1 MLLVAGNQSQKIFLV
16 SGIVGLASKVLLLVV
31 AVTLAGSGLQG
42 KVNARPIL
50 LFCFNENS
58 TMLQNRIDVLPCTIS
73 KGDCQQKEEELAP
86 KKRLQQS
93 LAQLEQDW
101 IEAEMTDLNITMNQ
115 IKKKKEKLKESLEA
129 VGYGRIQQKI
139 RICEDD
145 STEFKIRV
153 GLLSGLVVIVVLAAV
168 ATYRLHKIA
177 DYKVFKLK

>member
-1 MLLVAGNQSQKIFLV
+1 MLLVAGSQSRKIFLV

-50 LFCFNENS
+50 LFCFDENS
-58 TMLQNRIDVLPCTIS
+58 TLLQNRTDVLPCTIS
-73 KGDCQQKEEELAP
+73 KGDCQPNEGELAP

-101 IEAEMTDLNITMNQ
+101 IEAEMTDLNITVDQ
-115 IKKKKEKLKESLEA
+115 IKKKKEELKESLEA
-129 VGYGRIQQKI
+129 AGYGRIQQKI
-139 RICEDD
+139 RICENDE
-145 STEFKIRV
+145 TEFKIRV

-177 DYKVFKLK
+177 DYEVKLK

>member
-1 MLLVAGNQSQKIFLV
+1 MLLVAGSQSRKIFLV

-58 TMLQNRIDVLPCTIS
+58 TLLQNRIDVLPCTIS

-101 IEAEMTDLNITMNQ
+101 IEAEMTDLNITVDQ
-115 IKKKKEKLKESLEA
+115 IKKKKEELKESLEA
-129 VGYGRIQQKI
+129 AGYGKIQHKI
-139 RICEDD
+139 RKIK
-145 STEFKIRV
+145 KIRQKNF
-153 GLLSGLVVIVVLAAV
+153 L
-168 ATYRLHKIA
+168 
-177 DYKVFKLK
+177 

>member
-50 LFCFNENS
+50 LFCFDENS
-58 TMLQNRIDVLPCTIS
+58 TLLQNRTDVLPCTIS
-73 KGDCQQKEEELAP
+73 KGDCQLKEEELAP

-93 LAQLEQDW
+93 LAQLEEDW
-101 IEAEMTDLNITMNQ
+101 IEAEMTDLNITVDQ
-115 IKKKKEKLKESLEA
+115 IKKKKEELKESLEA
-129 VGYGRIQQKI
+129 AGYGRIQQKI

-153 GLLSGLVVIVVLAAV
+153 GLLSGLVVIVVLAAL
-168 ATYRLHKIA
+168 ATYRLHEIA
-177 DYKVFKLK
+177 DYKVKL